1 MTSKNNTV
9 QLLEEIKKHR
19 NDMVARNYPF
29 QQLTNLIYKWED
41 ILREESKVSATD
53 ESNIS
58 ASYDIGTVAVTENFY
73 DSSPSDVEPNNG
85 EPKTRLEQMAS
96 LKYDPICD

>member
-1 MTSKNNTV
+1 MKSNSTE

-41 ILREESKVSATD
+41 ILREEAKASGIE
-53 ESNIS
+53 ESDIS
-58 ASYDIGTVAVTENFY
+58 ASYDIGTVVELGNYY
-73 DSSPSDVEPNNG
+73 DSSPSDVEPDNK
-85 EPKTRLEQMAS
+85 EPKTRVEQLAS
-96 LKYDPICD
+96 LKYDPTCD

>member
-41 ILREESKVSATD
+41 ILREESKASGID
-53 ESNIS
+53 QSDIS
-58 ASYDIGTVAVTENFY
+58 ASYDIGTVVEMNSYY
-73 DSSPSDVEPNNG
+73 DSSPSDVEPN
-85 EPKTRLEQMAS
+85 L
-96 LKYDPICD
+96 